1 MINTPKTN
9 RIMISQF
16 VIGAIGLGI
25 PSTVLGESFSLPFQ
39 KVQTYGETIL
49 PPTKTYHRGRA
60 QIGEV
65 DQEVRQ
71 FTYCVVQS

>member
-1 MINTPKTN
+1 
-9 RIMISQF
+9 MISQF
-16 VIGAIGLGI
+16 VIGALAIGI
-25 PSTVLGESFSLPFQ
+25 PSAVLGEFFSLPFQ

-71 FTYCVVQS
+71 FTIVWCRADFM